1 MRERISYY
9 SDGLKLSGI
18 LNTPENNTPEN
29 AQGKRFPGVLLV
41 PGFMST
47 ADAFFPGF
55 ADELNKGGFVSL
67 TMDFRGFGESEG
79 VRGEVIPYLQIYDA
93 SNAIS
98 YLQSRPEVNPD
109 KIAILGVS
117 LGGGEVAYIAARDR
131 RVKAVASM
139 VLVGDGVRRMRK
151 FRTEEQ
157 WQTLMQKVQ
166 EDRINRAVTGKSKEF
181 RGFLKEGTDSVL
193 IMPPDLTSSLK
204 EAEQVEDEKG
214 NSTTLA
220 TVDGW
225 LSYKPEEII
234 DKVSPTP
241 ILFVQAEKDELE
253 ADDADIL
260 YRKAKEPKKL
270 FTLKDG
276 VHFDVYGKRT
286 NEAMKPVLE
295 LFNQYLQ

>member
-1 MRERISYY
+1 MKERINYH

-18 LNTPENNTPEN
+18 LSKPDDAKKGSNL
-29 AQGKRFPGVLLV
+29 PGVVLV

-55 ADELNKGGFVSL
+55 ADEFTAAGFVSL

-109 KIAILGVS
+109 KIALLGVS

-139 VLVGDGVRRMRK
+139 VLVGDGERRMRR
-151 FRTEEQ
+151 FRTEQE
-157 WQTLMQKVQ
+157 WATLMQKVQ
-166 EDRINRAVTGKSKEF
+166 EDRINRVLTGKSADF
-181 RGFLKEGTDSVL
+181 HGFLDKGTDSVL

-204 EAEQVEDEKG
+204 DAEQVEEEKG
-214 NSTTLA
+214 NKTTLA

-225 LSYKPEEII
+225 LAYKPEDII
-234 DKVSPTP
+234 DKVAPTP

-253 ADDADIL
+253 ADDADRL
-260 YRKAKEPKKL
+260 YNKAKEPKKL

-286 NEAMKPVLE
+286 DEAMKPVLE
-295 LFNQYLQ
+295 WFNQHL

>member
-1 MRERISYY
+1 MRERITYY

-18 LNTPENNTPEN
+18 LSTPDSSG
-29 AQGKRFPGVLLV
+29 AKRFPGVVLV

-55 ADELNKGGFVSL
+55 AEELKAGGFVSL

-98 YLQSRPEVNPD
+98 YLQSRPEVDPN

-204 EAEQVEDEKG
+204 DAEQVEDEKG

-225 LSYKPEEII
+225 LAYKPEEII

-286 NEAMKPVLE
+286 NEAMNPVLE
-295 LFNQYLQ
+295 WFKQHLQ

>member
-1 MRERISYY
+1 MRQRISYY

-18 LNTPENNTPEN
+18 LNTPDSS
-29 AQGKRFPGVLLV
+29 QGKRFPGVVLV

-98 YLQSRPEVNPD
+98 YLQSRPEVDPD

-181 RGFLKEGTDSVL
+181 RGFLK
-193 IMPPDLTSSLK
+193 
-204 EAEQVEDEKG
+204 
-214 NSTTLA
+214 
-220 TVDGW
+220 
-225 LSYKPEEII
+225 
-234 DKVSPTP
+234 
-241 ILFVQAEKDELE
+241 
-253 ADDADIL
+253 
-260 YRKAKEPKKL
+260 
-270 FTLKDG
+270 
-276 VHFDVYGKRT
+276 
-286 NEAMKPVLE
+286 
-295 LFNQYLQ
+295 

>member
-1 MRERISYY
+1 MKERISYY

-18 LNTPENNTPEN
+18 LSKPDNS
-29 AQGKRFPGVLLV
+29 QGKRLPGVLLV

-55 ADELNKGGFVSL
+55 ADEFTAAGFVSL

-79 VRGEVIPYLQIYDA
+79 VPGEVIPYLQVYDA

-98 YLQSRPEVNPD
+98 YLQSRPEVDPD

-117 LGGGEVAYIAARDR
+117 LGGGEVCYIAARDR

-139 VLVGDGVRRMRK
+139 VLVGEGERRMRR
-151 FRTEEQ
+151 FRTEQQ
-157 WQTLMQKVQ
+157 WQTLMQKVL
-166 EDRINRAVTGKSKEF
+166 EDRINRAVTGKSKDF
-181 RGFLKEGTDSVL
+181 HGFLNEGTDSVL
-193 IMPPDLTSSLK
+193 IMPPDLSHSLK
-204 EAEQVEDEKG
+204 EAEQVEKEKG
-214 NSTTLA
+214 NKTTLA

-225 LSYKPEEII
+225 LDYKPEEII

-241 ILFVQAEKDELE
+241 ILFVQAENDVLE
-253 ADDADIL
+253 ADDAPRL
-260 YRKAKEPKKL
+260 FNKAKEPKKL

-286 NEAMKPVLE
+286 KEAMKPVLE
-295 LFNQYLQ
+295 WFKQYLQ

>member
-1 MRERISYY
+1 
-9 SDGLKLSGI
+9 
-18 LNTPENNTPEN
+18 
-29 AQGKRFPGVLLV
+29 
-41 PGFMST
+41 MST

-55 ADELNKGGFVSL
+55 AEELNEAGFVSL

-98 YLQSRPEVNPD
+98 YLQSRPEVDPD

-166 EDRINRAVTGKSKEF
+166 EDRINRAVTGKSKDF
-181 RGFLKEGTDSVL
+181 HGFLKEGTDSVL
-193 IMPPDLTSSLK
+193 IMPPDLSSSLK
-204 EAEQVEDEKG
+204 EAEQVEEEKG

-225 LSYKPEEII
+225 LGYKPEEII

-295 LFNQYLQ
+295 WFNQYLQ

>member
-18 LNTPENNTPEN
+18 LSTPDNSGGTH
-29 AQGKRFPGVLLV
+29 FPGVVLV

-55 ADELNKGGFVSL
+55 ADELNAAGFVSL

-139 VLVGDGVRRMRK
+139 VLVGDGERRMRR
-151 FRTEEQ
+151 FRTELQ

-166 EDRINRAVTGKSKEF
+166 EDRINRVLTGKSKDF
-181 RGFLKEGTDSVL
+181 HGFLNEGTDSVL
-193 IMPPDLTSSLK
+193 IMPPDLSSSLK
-204 EAEQVEDEKG
+204 DAEQVEKEKG
-214 NSTTLA
+214 NRTTLA

-225 LSYKPEEII
+225 LGYKPEEII

-270 FTLKDG
+270 FTLEGG

-286 NEAMKPVLE
+286 NEVMKPVLE
-295 LFNQYLQ
+295 WFKQYLQ

>member
-1 MRERISYY
+1 MKTRISYY

-18 LNTPENNTPEN
+18 LSTPDNS
-29 AQGKRFPGVLLV
+29 QGTHFPGVVLV

-139 VLVGDGVRRMRK
+139 VLVGDGVRRMRR

-214 NSTTLA
+214 NRTTLA

-225 LSYKPEEII
+225 LGYKPEEII

-295 LFNQYLQ
+295 WFHQYLQ

>member
-1 MRERISYY
+1 MKERISYY

-18 LNTPENNTPEN
+18 LSTPDNSK
-29 AQGKRFPGVLLV
+29 GKRIPGVVLV

-47 ADAFFPGF
+47 ADAFFGGF
-55 ADELNKGGFVSL
+55 AEELNAGGFVSL
-67 TMDFRGFGESEG
+67 TMDFRGFGQSEG
-79 VRGEVIPYLQIYDA
+79 VPGEVIPYLQIYDA

-139 VLVGDGVRRMRK
+139 VLVGDGERRMRR
-151 FRTEEQ
+151 FRTEQQ

-166 EDRINRAVTGKSKEF
+166 EDRINRALTGKSKDF
-181 RGFLKEGTDSVL
+181 SGFLNEGTDSVL
-193 IMPPDLTSSLK
+193 IMPPALSSSLK
-204 EAEQVEDEKG
+204 DAEQVEEKKG
-214 NSTTLA
+214 NKTTLA

-225 LSYKPEEII
+225 LDYKPEEII
-234 DKVSPTP
+234 DKVAPTP

-253 ADDADIL
+253 ADDADRL
-260 YRKAKEPKKL
+260 YNKAKEPKKL
-270 FTLKDG
+270 FTLKGG

-286 NEAMKPVLE
+286 DEAMKPILE
-295 LFNQYLQ
+295 WFKQYLQ

>member
-1 MRERISYY
+1 MKERISYY

-18 LNTPENNTPEN
+18 LSTPDNS
-29 AQGKRFPGVLLV
+29 QGKRFPGVVLV

-67 TMDFRGFGESEG
+67 TMDFRGFGQSEG

-98 YLQSRPEVNPD
+98 YLQSRPEVDPD

-166 EDRINRAVTGKSKEF
+166 EDRINRAMTGKSREF
-181 RGFLKEGTDSVL
+181 HGFLKEGTDSVL
-193 IMPPDLTSSLK
+193 IMPPDLSSSLK

-225 LSYKPEEII
+225 LGYKPEEII

-295 LFNQYLQ
+295 WFNQYLQ

>member
-9 SDGLKLSGI
+9 SDGLKLTGI
-18 LNTPENNTPEN
+18 LSTPDNSR
-29 AQGKRFPGVLLV
+29 GIHFPGVVLV

-55 ADELNKGGFVSL
+55 AEELNAAGFVSL

-109 KIAILGVS
+109 KIAVLGVS

-131 RVKAVASM
+131 RVKCVASM
-139 VLVGDGVRRMRK
+139 VLVGDGERRMRR
-151 FRTEEQ
+151 FRTEQE
-157 WQTLMQKVQ
+157 WETLMQKVQ
-166 EDRINRAVTGKSKEF
+166 E
-181 RGFLKEGTDSVL
+181 
-193 IMPPDLTSSLK
+193 
-204 EAEQVEDEKG
+204 
-214 NSTTLA
+214 
-220 TVDGW
+220 
-225 LSYKPEEII
+225 
-234 DKVSPTP
+234 
-241 ILFVQAEKDELE
+241 EKDELE

-270 FTLKDG
+270 FTLEGG

-286 NEAMKPVLE
+286 NEAMKPVIE
-295 LFNQYLQ
+295 WFNQYLQ

>member
-1 MRERISYY
+1 MKQRISYY
-9 SDGLKLSGI
+9 SDGLKLSG
-18 LNTPENNTPEN
+18 LLSTPDNSREGT
-29 AQGKRFPGVLLV
+29 RFPAVVLV

-55 ADELNKGGFVSL
+55 AEELNAGGFVSL

-98 YLQSRPEVNPD
+98 YLQSRPEVYPD

-131 RVKAVASM
+131 RVKCVASM
-139 VLVGDGVRRMRK
+139 VLVGDGERRMRR
-151 FRTEEQ
+151 FRTEQ
-157 WQTLMQKVQ
+157 LWLTLMQKVQ
-166 EDRINRAVTGKSKEF
+166 EDRINMVLTGTFKDF
-181 RGFLKEGTDSVL
+181 HGVWKEGTDSVL
-193 IMPPDLTSSLK
+193 IMPPGMSHSLK
-204 EAEQVEDEKG
+204 EAEQVEKEKG
-214 NSTTLA
+214 NRTTLA

-225 LSYKPEEII
+225 LDYKPEEII

-241 ILFVQAEKDELE
+241 ILFVQAEKDVLE

-270 FTLKDG
+270 FTLKGG

-286 NEAMKPVLE
+286 NEA
-295 LFNQYLQ
+295 

>member
-1 MRERISYY
+1 MKTRISYY

-18 LNTPENNTPEN
+18 LSTPDNFREGT
-29 AQGKRFPGVLLV
+29 RFAAVLLV

-55 ADELNKGGFVSL
+55 AEELNAGGFVSL
-67 TMDFRGFGESEG
+67 TMDFRGFGQSEG
-79 VRGEVIPYLQIYDA
+79 VRGEVIPYLQVYDA

-98 YLQSRPEVNPD
+98 YLQSRPEVNPNN
-109 KIAILGVS
+109 IALLGVS

-139 VLVGDGVRRMRK
+139 VLVGDGERRMRR
-151 FRTEEQ
+151 FRTEQE
-157 WQTLMQKVQ
+157 WNTLMQKVQ
-166 EDRINRAVTGKSKEF
+166 EDRINRALTGKSKDF
-181 RGFLKEGTDSVL
+181 HGFLREGTDSVL

-204 EAEQVEDEKG
+204 SAEQVEEEKG
-214 NSTTLA
+214 NGTTLA

-225 LSYKPEEII
+225 LHYKPEEII

-253 ADDADIL
+253 ADDADLL
-260 YRKAKEPKKL
+260 YRKAKEPKSL

-286 NEAMKPVLE
+286 DEVMKPVLE
-295 LFNQYLQ
+295 WFRQYLQ

>member
-1 MRERISYY
+1 MRKRISYY

-18 LNTPENNTPEN
+18 LSTPENSRK
-29 AQGKRFPGVLLV
+29 GRHFPGVVLV

-55 ADELNKGGFVSL
+55 AEELNAGGFVSL

-93 SNAIS
+93 RNAIS

-109 KIAILGVS
+109 KIAVLGVS
-117 LGGGEVAYIAARDR
+117 LGGGEVAYIAAQDR
-131 RVKAVASM
+131 RVKCVASM
-139 VLVGDGVRRMRK
+139 VLVGDGERRMRR
-151 FRTEEQ
+151 FRTEQE
-157 WQTLMQKVQ
+157 WETLMQKVQ
-166 EDRINRAVTGKSKEF
+166 EDRINRVLTGKSKDF
-181 RGFLKEGTDSVL
+181 HGFLEEGTDSVL
-193 IMPPDLTSSLK
+193 IMPPELSSSLK
-204 EAEQVEDEKG
+204 SAEQVEKEKG
-214 NSTTLA
+214 NRTTLA

-225 LSYKPEEII
+225 LDYKPEDII

-241 ILFVQAEKDELE
+241 IIFVQAEKDELE
-253 ADDADIL
+253 ADDAEIL

-270 FTLKDG
+270 FTLEGG

-286 NEAMKPVLE
+286 DEVMKPVLE
-295 LFNQYLQ
+295 WFEQYLQ

>member
-18 LNTPENNTPEN
+18 LNAPDN
-29 AQGKRFPGVLLV
+29 AQGKRFPGVVLV

-181 RGFLKEGTDSVL
+181 RGFLKQGTDSVL

-225 LSYKPEEII
+225 LGYKPEEII

-253 ADDADIL
+253 ADDAEIL
-260 YRKAKEPKKL
+260 YRKAGEPKKL

-295 LFNQYLQ
+295 WFNQYLQ

>member
-18 LNTPENNTPEN
+18 LSTPDDSR
-29 AQGKRFPGVLLV
+29 GKHLPGVVLV

-55 ADELNKGGFVSL
+55 AEELNAGGFVSL

-109 KIAILGVS
+109 KIAVLGVS

-139 VLVGDGVRRMRK
+139 VLVGEGERRMRR
-151 FRTEEQ
+151 FRTEQE
-157 WQTLMQKVQ
+157 WNTLMQKVKK
-166 EDRINRAVTGKSKEF
+166 DRINRVVTGKSKAF
-181 RGFLKEGTDSVL
+181 SGFLNKGTDSVL
-193 IMPPDLTSSLK
+193 IMPPDLSSSLK
-204 EAEQVEDEKG
+204 SAEQVEKKKG
-214 NSTTLA
+214 NKTTLA

-225 LSYKPEEII
+225 LGYKPEEII

-241 ILFVQAEKDELE
+241 ILFVQAENDVLK
-253 ADDADIL
+253 ADDADRL
-260 YRKAKEPKKL
+260 YA
-270 FTLKDG
+270 
-276 VHFDVYGKRT
+276 
-286 NEAMKPVLE
+286 
-295 LFNQYLQ
+295 

>member
-18 LNTPENNTPEN
+18 LNTPDNS
-29 AQGKRFPGVLLV
+29 QGSHFPGVLLV

-181 RGFLKEGTDSVL
+181 RGFLKAGTDSVL

-214 NSTTLA
+214 NNTTLA

-225 LSYKPEEII
+225 LAYKPEEII

-286 NEAMKPVLE
+286 KEAMKPVLE
-295 LFNQYLQ
+295 WFNQYLQ

>member
-1 MRERISYY
+1 MRERIGYY

-18 LNTPENNTPEN
+18 LSTPDNSR
-29 AQGKRFPGVLLV
+29 GGHFPGVVLV

-47 ADAFFPGF
+47 ADAFFGGF
-55 ADELNKGGFVSL
+55 AEELNAGGFVSL
-67 TMDFRGFGESEG
+67 TMDFRGFGQSEG
-79 VRGEVIPYLQIYDA
+79 VPGEVIPYLQIYDA

-139 VLVGDGVRRMRK
+139 VLVGDGERRMRR
-151 FRTEEQ
+151 FRTEQQ

-166 EDRINRAVTGKSKEF
+166 EDRINRALTGKSKDF
-181 RGFLKEGTDSVL
+181 SGFLNEGTDSVL
-193 IMPPDLTSSLK
+193 IMPPALSSSLK
-204 EAEQVEDEKG
+204 DAEQVEEKKG
-214 NSTTLA
+214 NKTTLA

-225 LSYKPEEII
+225 LDYKPEEII

-260 YRKAKEPKKL
+260 FRKAKEPKKL

-286 NEAMKPVLE
+286 NEVMKPVLE
-295 LFNQYLQ
+295 WFKQYLQ

>member
-18 LNTPENNTPEN
+18 LNAPDN
-29 AQGKRFPGVLLV
+29 AQGKRFPGVVLV

-67 TMDFRGFGESEG
+67 TMDFRGFGQSEG

-139 VLVGDGVRRMRK
+139 VLVGDGVRRMRR

-166 EDRINRAVTGKSKEF
+166 EDRINRAVTGKSKDF
-181 RGFLKEGTDSVL
+181 HGFLKQGTDSVL

-225 LSYKPEEII
+225 LGYKPEEII

-295 LFNQYLQ
+295 WFNQYLQ

>member
-9 SDGLKLSGI
+9 SDGLKLSG
-18 LNTPENNTPEN
+18 LLSKPDNS
-29 AQGKRFPGVLLV
+29 QGKKFPGVVLV

-55 ADELNKGGFVSL
+55 ADELNAGGFVSL

-98 YLQSRPEVNPD
+98 YLQSRPEVYPD

-139 VLVGDGVRRMRK
+139 VLVGDGERRMRR
-151 FRTEEQ
+151 FRTEQQ

-166 EDRINRAVTGKSKEF
+166 EDRINRVLTGKSKDF
-181 RGFLKEGTDSVL
+181 HGFLNEGTDSVL
-193 IMPPDLTSSLK
+193 IMPPDLSSSLK
-204 EAEQVEDEKG
+204 DAEQVEKEKG
-214 NSTTLA
+214 NKTTLA

-225 LSYKPEEII
+225 LDYKPEEII
-234 DKVSPTP
+234 DKVAPTP

-253 ADDADIL
+253 ADDADRL
-260 YRKAKEPKKL
+260 YNKAKEPKKL

-286 NEAMKPVLE
+286 DEAMKPVLE
-295 LFNQYLQ
+295 WFKQYLQ

>member
-18 LNTPENNTPEN
+18 LSTPDNSR
-29 AQGKRFPGVLLV
+29 QGSHFPGVVLV

-47 ADAFFPGF
+47 ADAFHPGF
-55 ADELNKGGFVSL
+55 AEELSAGGFVSL

-109 KIAILGVS
+109 KIALLGVS
-117 LGGGEVAYIAARDR
+117 LGGGEVAYIAAQDR
-131 RVKAVASM
+131 RVKCVASM
-139 VLVGDGVRRMRK
+139 VLVGDGERRMRR
-151 FRTEEQ
+151 FRTKQEWE
-157 WQTLMQKVQ
+157 TLMQKVQ
-166 EDRINRAVTGKSKEF
+166 EDRINRVLTGKSKDF
-181 RGFLKEGTDSVL
+181 HGFLGEGTDSVL
-193 IMPPDLTSSLK
+193 IMPPDLSSSLK
-204 EAEQVEDEKG
+204 DAEQVEKEKG
-214 NSTTLA
+214 NRTTLA

-225 LSYKPEEII
+225 LGYKPEEII

-253 ADDADIL
+253 ADDANLL

-270 FTLKDG
+270 FTLEG
-276 VHFDVYGKRT
+276 AVHFDVYGKRT

-295 LFNQYLQ
+295 WFKQYLQ

>member
-1 MRERISYY
+1 MKKRISYY

-18 LNTPENNTPEN
+18 LSTPDNS
-29 AQGKRFPGVLLV
+29 GKGGHFPGVVLV

-47 ADAFFPGF
+47 ADAFYPGF
-55 ADELNKGGFVSL
+55 AEELNAGGFVSL

-93 SNAIS
+93 RNAIS

-109 KIAILGVS
+109 QIALLGVS
-117 LGGGEVAYIAARDR
+117 LGGGEVAYIAAQDR
-131 RVKAVASM
+131 RVKCVASM
-139 VLVGDGVRRMRK
+139 VLVGEGERRMRR
-151 FRTEEQ
+151 FRTEQE
-157 WQTLMQKVQ
+157 WETLMQKVQ
-166 EDRINRAVTGKSKEF
+166 EDRINRVLTGKSKDF
-181 RGFLKEGTDSVL
+181 HGFLNEGTDSVL
-193 IMPPDLTSSLK
+193 IMPPDLSSSLK
-204 EAEQVEDEKG
+204 DAEQVEKEKG
-214 NSTTLA
+214 NRTTLA

-225 LSYKPEEII
+225 LGYKPEEII

-286 NEAMKPVLE
+286 NEVMKPVLE
-295 LFNQYLQ
+295 WFKQYLQ

>member
-18 LNTPENNTPEN
+18 LSTPDNSR
-29 AQGKRFPGVLLV
+29 GRHFPAVVLV

-55 ADELNKGGFVSL
+55 AEELNAAGFVSL

-93 SNAIS
+93 RNAIS
-98 YLQSRPEVNPD
+98 YLQSRPEVDPD
-109 KIAILGVS
+109 KIALLGVS

-139 VLVGDGVRRMRK
+139 VLVGEGERRMRR
-151 FRTEEQ
+151 FRTEQEGE
-157 WQTLMQKVQ
+157 TLMQKVQ
-166 EDRINRAVTGKSKEF
+166 EDRINRALTGKSKDF
-181 RGFLKEGTDSVL
+181 HGFLQEGTDSVL
-193 IMPPDLTSSLK
+193 IMPPDLSSSLK
-204 EAEQVEDEKG
+204 DAEQVEKEKG
-214 NSTTLA
+214 NRTTLA

-225 LSYKPEEII
+225 LGYKPEEII

-241 ILFVQAEKDELE
+241 ILFVQAEKDVLE
-253 ADDADIL
+253 ADDADRL
-260 YRKAKEPKKL
+260 FSKAKEPKKL

-286 NEAMKPVLE
+286 SEAMKPVLE
-295 LFNQYLQ
+295 WFKQYLQ

>member
-1 MRERISYY
+1 MKERISYY

-18 LNTPENNTPEN
+18 LSKPDN
-29 AQGKRFPGVLLV
+29 AKKGSNLPGVVLV

-55 ADELNKGGFVSL
+55 ADEFTAAGFVSL

-109 KIAILGVS
+109 KIALLGVS

-131 RVKAVASM
+131 RVKCVASM
-139 VLVGDGVRRMRK
+139 VLVGDGERRMRR
-151 FRTEEQ
+151 FGTE
-157 WQTLMQKVQ
+157 
-166 EDRINRAVTGKSKEF
+166 KE
-181 RGFLKEGTDSVL
+181 RK
-193 IMPPDLTSSLK
+193 SLK
-204 EAEQVEDEKG
+204 EKVEEEREKG
-214 NSTTLA
+214 NRTTLA

-225 LSYKPEEII
+225 LGYKPEEII

-260 YRKAKEPKKL
+260 YRKAKDPKKL
-270 FTLKDG
+270 FTLEGG

-295 LFNQYLQ
+295 WFKQYLQ

>member
-9 SDGLKLSGI
+9 SDGLKLSG
-18 LNTPENNTPEN
+18 LLSKPDNSK
-29 AQGKRFPGVLLV
+29 GKRFPGVVLV

-55 ADELNKGGFVSL
+55 ADELNAGGFVSL

-139 VLVGDGVRRMRK
+139 VLVGDGERRMRR
-151 FRTEEQ
+151 FRTEQQ

-166 EDRINRAVTGKSKEF
+166 EDRINRALTGKSKDF
-181 RGFLKEGTDSVL
+181 SGFLNEGTDSVL
-193 IMPPDLTSSLK
+193 IMPPALTSSLK
-204 EAEQVEDEKG
+204 DAEQVEEKKG
-214 NSTTLA
+214 NKTTLA

-225 LSYKPEEII
+225 LDYKPEEII
-234 DKVSPTP
+234 DKVAPTP

-253 ADDADIL
+253 ADDADRL
-260 YRKAKEPKKL
+260 YNKAKEPKKL

-286 NEAMKPVLE
+286 NEVMKPVLE
-295 LFNQYLQ
+295 WF

>member
-9 SDGLKLSGI
+9 SDGLKLSG
-18 LNTPENNTPEN
+18 LLSKPDNS
-29 AQGKRFPGVLLV
+29 QGKKFPGVVLV

-55 ADELNKGGFVSL
+55 AEEFKAAGFVSL

-98 YLQSRPEVNPD
+98 YLQSRPDVYPD

-139 VLVGDGVRRMRK
+139 VLVGDGERRMRR
-151 FRTEEQ
+151 FRTEQQ

-166 EDRINRAVTGKSKEF
+166 EDRISRVLTGKSKDF
-181 RGFLKEGTDSVL
+181 HGFLNEGTDSVL
-193 IMPPDLTSSLK
+193 IMPPDLSHSLK
-204 EAEQVEDEKG
+204 EAEQVEKEKG
-214 NSTTLA
+214 NRTTLA

-225 LSYKPEEII
+225 LDYKPEEII

-241 ILFVQAEKDELE
+241 ILFVQAENDVLE
-253 ADDADIL
+253 ADDADRL
-260 YRKAKEPKKL
+260 YSKAKEPKKL

-286 NEAMKPVLE
+286 KEAMQPVLE
-295 LFNQYLQ
+295 WFKQYLQ

>member
-1 MRERISYY
+1 MKKRITYY

-18 LNTPENNTPEN
+18 LSTPDNSREGT
-29 AQGKRFPGVLLV
+29 RFPAVLLV

-55 ADELNKGGFVSL
+55 AEELNAGGFVSL

-79 VRGEVIPYLQIYDA
+79 VPGEVIPYLQIYDA

-98 YLQSRPEVNPD
+98 YLQSRSEVNPD
-109 KIAILGVS
+109 KIAVLGVS

-131 RVKAVASM
+131 RVKCVASM
-139 VLVGDGVRRMRK
+139 VLVGDGERRMRR
-151 FRTEEQ
+151 FRTEQQ
-157 WQTLMQKVQ
+157 WETLMQKVQ
-166 EDRINRAVTGKSKEF
+166 EDRINRVLTGKSKDF
-181 RGFLKEGTDSVL
+181 RGFLNEGTDSVL
-193 IMPPDLTSSLK
+193 IMPPDLSSSLK
-204 EAEQVEDEKG
+204 DAEQVEKEKG
-214 NSTTLA
+214 NRTTLA

-225 LSYKPEEII
+225 LDYKPEEII

-253 ADDADIL
+253 ADDADRL
-260 YRKAKEPKKL
+260 FRKAGEPKKL

-295 LFNQYLQ
+295 WFNQHLQ

>member
-1 MRERISYY
+1 MRQHISYY

-18 LNTPENNTPEN
+18 LNSPDNP
-29 AQGKRFPGVLLV
+29 QGRSFPGVVLV

-55 ADELNKGGFVSL
+55 AEELKAAGFVSL

-117 LGGGEVAYIAARDR
+117 LGGGEVCYIAARDR

-139 VLVGDGVRRMRK
+139 VMVGEGERRMRR
-151 FRTEEQ
+151 FRTEQQ
-157 WQTLMQKVQ
+157 WETLMQKVR
-166 EDRINRAVTGKSKEF
+166 EDRINRVLTGKSKDF
-181 RGFLKEGTDSVL
+181 HGFLNEGTDSVL
-193 IMPPDLTSSLK
+193 IMPPDLSHSLK
-204 EAEQVEDEKG
+204 EAEQVEKEKG
-214 NSTTLA
+214 NRTTLA

-225 LSYKPEEII
+225 LGYKPEEII

-253 ADDADIL
+253 ADDADRL
-260 YRKAKEPKKL
+260 YRKAGEPKKL
-270 FTLKDG
+270 FTLEGG

-286 NEAMKPVLE
+286 SEAMKPVLE
-295 LFNQYLQ
+295 WFN